1 MARSHA
7 NHGSWVLPWNS
18 DSPSQ
23 AFNNVCCTISDGSI
37 RPRSRE
43 GNSLSAIICNQGR
56 NRPIDQLSHSFD
68 RRFDLAERDINAI
81 VAWLTRR
88 SPIGAR
94 NWLVALERALDNM
107 GTQPEAMG
115 LALESSCV
123 KSDLKQCLF
132 KTLKGRTYRA
142 VFLME
147 NKSGMH
153 C

>member
-1 MARSHA
+1 M
-7 NHGSWVLPWNS
+7 
-18 DSPSQ
+18 
-23 AFNNVCCTISDGSI
+23 
-37 RPRSRE
+37 PR
-43 GNSLSAIICNQGR
+43 
-56 NRPIDQLSHSFD
+56 
-68 RRFDLAERDINAI
+68 AERDINAI

-94 NWLVALERALDNM
+94 NWLVALERALDSM

-132 KTLKGRTYRA
+132 KTAKGRTYRA

-147 NKSGMH
+147 NNAIVVLRVRGQGQPPLADDEL
-153 C
+153 